1 MPESDDFDFLIAL
14 ESGAYD
20 EEEPPPLSEAKHYQS
35 DPHTYISVLP
45 EHYQFPEH
53 KRKSQSDPYESVRRL
68 AHPLKLH
75 EPENIRACIQEVEQ
89 ACPHALAA
97 VQAMAET
104 DLKWL
109 EWGTSGIAR
118 PVLLVGPPGCGK
130 STVARMYYH
139 TLGYEVMTMN
149 VGAMGDPLSLTG
161 THQTFGDA
169 KPSTI
174 VEYLATTGMANPC
187 IILDEVDKAPTDGRF
202 GSVQNALLQFL
213 DMRECRQFRDA
224 FLNVPV
230 DVSRVRWVLTANDLS
245 TVSEP
250 LKSRCHIIHMD
261 SPDVTHAP
269 ALAMNIIRQIEQDRN
284 LCPGWFTLDGME
296 RRVLAQNFTGDMRA
310 LRRMV
315 EIIVD
320 QQVRQWPKC

>member
-1 MPESDDFDFLIAL
+1 MPEPDDFDFLIAL
-14 ESGAYD
+14 GCDDDLD
-20 EEEPPPLSEAKHYQS
+20 EDETPPPEAAAYQS
-35 DPHTYISVLP
+35 APHTYIRVLP

-53 KRKSQSDPYESVRRL
+53 KRTTQPDPYESVRRL
-68 AHPLKLH
+68 AHPVKIH
-75 EPENIRACIQEVEQ
+75 EPDNIRTRVQDVEN

-97 VQAMAET
+97 VRAMAET
-104 DLKWL
+104 DLKRL

-130 STVARMYYH
+130 STVARVYYR

-174 VEYLATTGMANPC
+174 VEFLAATGMANPC

-213 DMRECRQFRDA
+213 DMGECRQFRDV

-261 SPDVTHAP
+261 RPDATHAP
-269 ALAMNIIRQIEQDRN
+269 ALSMNIIRQIEQDRN
-284 LCPGWFTLDGME
+284 LRPGWFTLDGVE
-296 RRVLAQNFTGDMRA
+296 QRVLAQNFTGDMRA

-320 QQVRQWPKC
+320 QQVRNWSKC

>member
-14 ESGAYD
+14 ESGAHD
-20 EEEPPPLSEAKHYQS
+20 GEEPSPLADAAPYRP
-35 DPHTYISVLP
+35 DPCTYVRVLP

-53 KRKSQSDPYESVRRL
+53 RRRTQPDPYESVRRL
-68 AHPLKLH
+68 AHPVKIH
-75 EPENIRACIQEVEQ
+75 EPADIRARIRDVEQ
-89 ACPHALAA
+89 ACPHALDAIR
-97 VQAMAET
+97 AMAQA
-104 DLKWL
+104 DLKRL
-109 EWGTSGIAR
+109 EWGTPGIAR

-130 STVARMYYH
+130 STVARMYYR
-139 TLGYEVMTMN
+139 TLGYEVMAMN

-174 VEYLATTGMANPC
+174 VECLAATGMANPC
-187 IILDEVDKAPTDGRF
+187 VILDEVDKAPTEGRF

-213 DMRECRQFRDA
+213 DRGECTQFRDV

-250 LKSRCHIIHMD
+250 LKSRCHIIHVD
-261 SPDVTHAP
+261 SPDTTHAP
-269 ALAMNIIRQIEQDRN
+269 ALSLNIIRQIEQERN
-284 LCPGWFTLDGME
+284 LRPGWFTLDGVE
-296 RRVLAQNFTGDMRA
+296 QRVLAQNFTGDMRA

-320 QQVRQWPKC
+320 QQVRDWAKC